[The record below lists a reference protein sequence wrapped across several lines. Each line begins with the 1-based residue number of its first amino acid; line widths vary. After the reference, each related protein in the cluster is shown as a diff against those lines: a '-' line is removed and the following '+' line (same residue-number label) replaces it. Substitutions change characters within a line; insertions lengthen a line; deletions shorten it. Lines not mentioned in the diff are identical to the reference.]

1 MKWLLTLKAHP
12 GKARLDEMLSSAGSK
27 LDENEAMIPMAEGD
41 VVVEVEG
48 PADFPD
54 RVKGA
59 PEVLAVHPS
68 SDLTLY

>member
-1 MKWLLTLKAHP
+1 MKWLVTLKADP
-12 GKARLDEMLSSAGSK
+12 GKARLDEILRSAGSR
-27 LDENEAMIPMAEGD
+27 LDENAAMIPVESD

-54 RVKGA
+54 RVKAA
-59 PEVLAVHPS
+59 PEVRAVHPS